1 MHNKSEIYFTNYP
14 NTMLLATNYCN
25 STLKSKDFMFTLHN
39 IYYITGKKEG
49 GGVLKNRK
57 PSEKGG
63 GGLTD
68 FYFYLTLSQDFNS
81 KKSRRKF
88 LDVLRWRKL
97 LFRKLEIG
105 LKRLFGKKS

>member
-49 GGVLKNRK
+49 GG
-57 PSEKGG
+57 
-63 GGLTD
+63 GLTD

-88 LDVLRWRKL
+88 LDVLRCRKL
-97 LFRKLEIG
+97 YFKKLNYG
-105 LKRLFGKKS
+105 LKRLFSKKS